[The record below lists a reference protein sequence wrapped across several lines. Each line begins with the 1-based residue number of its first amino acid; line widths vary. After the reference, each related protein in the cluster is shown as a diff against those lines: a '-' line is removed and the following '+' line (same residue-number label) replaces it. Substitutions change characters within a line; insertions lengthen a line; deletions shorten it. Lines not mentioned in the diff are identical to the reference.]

1 VRAMRRRG
9 RVMSDKIS
17 REVIDQCCEEYEKR
31 YRARTPPK
39 EIQDVLPES
48 RVFRSEI
55 REWALQEGLIN
66 SHQVSELLV
75 CQDFY
80 VALGRCLDRLKIEG
94 GES

>member
-1 VRAMRRRG
+1 
-9 RVMSDKIS
+9 MSNGISQEIIDK
-17 REVIDQCCEEYEKR
+17 CATEYEKR

-55 REWALQEGLIN
+55 REWALQEGLIEG
-66 SHQVSELLV
+66 HQVGELLV

-80 VALGRCLDRLKIEG
+80 VALQRCLDRLKKEL
-94 GES
+94 GE